1 MKLDGLVKGILLE
14 WRFDM
19 GVMNMF
25 IIEDVYRSIFLE
37 YRFVLECVKK

>member
-1 MKLDGLVKGILLE
+1 MRLDGLVEGILLE

-25 IIEDVYRSIFLE
+25 IIDVYRNIFLE